1 MSRFVGFTS
10 GAGGVGDGPCGVAMT
25 RFAALWLVALALYL
39 GAAEIICRNVSPVTL
54 VVPAAM
60 AQRSWLY
67 QSSQRL
73 GHNAS
78 APGTKGPPQRKAA
91 APWPS

>member
-1 MSRFVGFTS
+1 
-10 GAGGVGDGPCGVAMT
+10 MT

-39 GAAEIICRNVSPVTL
+39 GAAEIICRSVSPVTL

-78 APGTKGPPQRKAA
+78 GSQLERDGSLGKTHRLGVSPRQLGGAR
-91 APWPS
+91 